1 MQIHVTSLT
10 SMCRWQMSQFS
21 FEYPLFLLVV
31 LLFVLCAK
39 FCKERSRAIFFP
51 HVKTLMM
58 EGRGVSSL
66 LIWLKW
72 IGITAAIIALAS
84 PVITKSYT
92 NSKKEGRDIVLIV
105 DSSDSMRQRGF
116 DPSDIMKS
124 KFDVVKEVVGDFIQK
139 RKDDRIGMVTFADIA
154 FIASPL
160 TFEKK
165 FLTDITKMQRMGI
178 AGKRTAI
185 NDAIVQSYNL
195 LSKSKAKSK
204 IAILLTDGVDNM
216 SKIPFQDVI
225 NLIKKRDIKLYTI
238 GIGDARDYNGAYL
251 KALADA
257 GHGEA
262 YGARDATTLE
272 KIYEEIDKL
281 EATKIDDKKI
291 VQHTYLY
298 IYPLFLAILSLI
310 LFIYVRNSKGV

>member
-1 MQIHVTSLT
+1 
-10 SMCRWQMSQFS
+10 MSQFS
-21 FEYPLFLLVV
+21 FEYPLLLLVI
-31 LLFVLCAK
+31 LLFVFCAK
-39 FCKERSRAIFFP
+39 YCKERSRAIFFP
-51 HVKTLMM
+51 HVKSLMVQ
-58 EGRGVSSL
+58 GRGGSSL
-66 LIWLKW
+66 LTWLKW
-72 IGITAAIIALAS
+72 IGITTAVIALAS

-116 DPSDIMKS
+116 DPQDIMKS

-298 IYPLFLAILSLI
+298 IYPLFLAILSLL
-310 LFIYVRNSKGV
+310 LFMYIRNSKGV

>member
-1 MQIHVTSLT
+1 
-10 SMCRWQMSQFS
+10 MSQFS
-21 FEYPLFLLVV
+21 FEYPYLLALIFLFI
-31 LLFVLCAK
+31 LCAK
-39 FCKERSRAIFFP
+39 YCKERSRAIFFP
-51 HVKTLMM
+51 HVKTLMVQ
-58 EGRGVSSL
+58 GRGGSSL
-66 LIWLKW
+66 LKWLKW
-72 IGITAAIIALAS
+72 IGVTSAVIALAS

-116 DPSDIMKS
+116 DPNDIMKS

-216 SKIPFQDVI
+216 SKIPFADVI
-225 NLIKKRDIKLYTI
+225 SLIKKRDIKLYTI

-298 IYPLFLAILSLI
+298 IYPLFLAILSLL
-310 LFIYVRNSKGV
+310 LFMYLRNSKGV

>member
-1 MQIHVTSLT
+1 
-10 SMCRWQMSQFS
+10 MCRWQMSQFS
-21 FEYPLFLLVV
+21 FEYPLLLLVV

-58 EGRGVSSL
+58 QGRSGSSL
-66 LIWLKW
+66 LNVLKW
-72 IGITAAIIALAS
+72 VGIVSAVIALAS

-92 NSKKEGRDIVLIV
+92 NSKKEGRDIVLIL

-116 DPSDIMKS
+116 DPTDIRRN
-124 KFDVVKEVVGDFIQK
+124 KFDVVKDVVGDFIEK
-139 RKDDRIGMVTFADIA
+139 RKNDRIGMVTFADIA

-165 FLTDITKMQRMGI
+165 FLTDITKMQKMGI

-216 SKIPFQDVI
+216 SKIPFPDVK
-225 NLIKKRDIKLYTI
+225 NLIEKRDIKLYAI

-262 YGARDATTLE
+262 YGARDAKTLE

-298 IYPLFLAILSLI
+298 IYPLFLAILSLL
-310 LFIYVRNSKGV
+310 LFIYVRNSRGI

>member
-1 MQIHVTSLT
+1 
-10 SMCRWQMSQFS
+10 MSQFS
-21 FEYPLFLLVV
+21 FEYPLLLLVI

-58 EGRGVSSL
+58 QGRSGSSL
-66 LIWLKW
+66 LNLLKW
-72 IGITAAIIALAS
+72 VGVVSAIIALAS

-92 NSKKEGRDIVLIV
+92 NSKKEGRDIVLIL

-116 DPSDIMKS
+116 DPTDIMRT
-124 KFDVVKEVVGDFIQK
+124 KFDVVKDVVGDFIDK
-139 RKDDRIGMVTFADIA
+139 RKNDRIGMVTFADIA

-165 FLTDITKMQRMGI
+165 FLTDITKMQKMGI

-216 SKIPFQDVI
+216 SKIPFPDVK
-225 NLIKKRDIKLYTI
+225 NLIEKRDIKLYAI
-238 GIGDARDYNGAYL
+238 GIGDERDYNGAYL

-262 YGARDATTLE
+262 YGARDAKTLE
-272 KIYEEIDKL
+272 RIYEEIDKL

-298 IYPLFLAILSLI
+298 IYPLFLAILSLL
-310 LFIYVRNSKGV
+310 LFMYVRNSRGI

>member
-1 MQIHVTSLT
+1 
-10 SMCRWQMSQFS
+10 MCRWQMNGFN
-21 FEYPLFLLVV
+21 FEYPLALAIL
-31 LLFVLCAK
+31 LLFIICAK

-51 HVKTLMM
+51 HVETLMVKSA
-58 EGRGVSSL
+58 GSSSWL
-66 LIWLKW
+66 GILKW
-72 IGITAAIIALAS
+72 VGITAAVIALAS
-84 PVITKSYT
+84 PVITKSYSNT
-92 NSKKEGRDIVLIV
+92 KKEGRDIVLIL

-116 DPSDIMKS
+116 DSNDLWRN
-124 KFDVVKEVVGDFIQK
+124 KFDVVKEVVGDFIEK
-139 RKDDRIGMVTFADIA
+139 REDDRIGMVTFADIA

-165 FLTDITKMQRMGI
+165 FLTDITKMQQMGT

-216 SKIPFQDVI
+216 SKIPFLDVVG
-225 NLIKKRDIKLYTI
+225 LIEKRDIKLYAI
-238 GIGDARDYNGAYL
+238 GIGDERDYNGQYL
-251 KALADA
+251 KALAKA
-257 GHGEA
+257 GKGLA
-262 YGARDATTLE
+262 FGARNAGTLE
-272 KIYEEIDKL
+272 KIYAEIDKL

-298 IYPLFLAILSLI
+298 IYPLFVAILSLL
-310 LFIYVRNSKGV
+310 LFVYFRNSRGI

>member
-1 MQIHVTSLT
+1 
-10 SMCRWQMSQFS
+10 MSQFN
-21 FEYPLFLLVV
+21 FEYPFFLALILLFL
-31 LLFVLCAK
+31 LCAK

-51 HVKTLMM
+51 HVKTLMAQSA
-58 EGRGVSSL
+58 GNSSL
-66 LIWLKW
+66 LSVLKW
-72 IGITAAIIALAS
+72 VGITAAIIALAS

-92 NSKKEGRDIVLIV
+92 NSKKEGRDIVLIL

-116 DPSDIMKS
+116 DQNDIMRN
-124 KFDVVKEVVGDFIQK
+124 KFDVVKEVVGDFIET
-139 RKDDRIGMVTFADIA
+139 RENDRIGMVTFADIA

-165 FLTDITKMQRMGI
+165 FLTDITKMQQMGI

-204 IAILLTDGVDNM
+204 IAILLTDGIDNM
-216 SKIPFQDVI
+216 SKIPFADVKS
-225 NLIKKRDIKLYTI
+225 LIEKRDIKLYAI
-238 GIGDARDYNGAYL
+238 GIGDERDYNGQYL

-257 GHGEA
+257 GKGLA
-262 YGARDATTLE
+262 FGARDADTLNLV
-272 KIYEEIDKL
+272 YDEIDKL
-281 EATKIDDKKI
+281 EATKINNKKI

-298 IYPLFLAILSLI
+298 IYPLFLAILSLL
-310 LFIYVRNSKGV
+310 LFMYVRNSRGV

>member
-1 MQIHVTSLT
+1 
-10 SMCRWQMSQFS
+10 MSQFS
-21 FEYPLFLLVV
+21 FEYPLLLLLVLV
-31 LLFVLCAK
+31 FVLCAK

-51 HVKTLMM
+51 HIKTLIHQ
-58 EGRGVSSL
+58 GKASASWL
-66 LIWLKW
+66 SILKW
-72 IGITAAIIALAS
+72 IGIVSAVIALAS

-92 NSKKEGRDIVLIV
+92 NSKKEGRDIVLV
-105 DSSDSMRQRGF
+105 LDSSDSMRQRGF
-116 DPSDIMKS
+116 DPKDIMRN
-124 KFDVVKEVVGDFIQK
+124 KFDVVKEVVGDFIEK
-139 RKDDRIGMVTFADIA
+139 RKNDRIGMITFADIA

-185 NDAIVQSYNL
+185 NDAVVQAYNL

-216 SKIPFQDVI
+216 SKVPFQDVI
-225 NLIKKRDIKLYTI
+225 NLIKKRDIKLYVI
-238 GIGDARDYNGAYL
+238 GIGDERDYNGAYL

-257 GHGEA
+257 GHGKA
-262 YGARDATTLE
+262 YGARDATSLE

-298 IYPLFLAILSLI
+298 IYPLFLAILAL
-310 LFIYVRNSKGV
+310 LGFIYLRNSRGV

>member
-1 MQIHVTSLT
+1 
-10 SMCRWQMSQFS
+10 MCRWQMSQFS
-21 FEYPLFLLVV
+21 FEYPLLLLVV
-31 LLFVLCAK
+31 LLFVVCAK

-58 EGRGVSSL
+58 QGRDGSSL
-66 LIWLKW
+66 LNVLKW
-72 IGITAAIIALAS
+72 VGIVSAVIALAS

-92 NSKKEGRDIVLIV
+92 NSKKEGRDIVLIL

-116 DPSDIMKS
+116 DPTDIMRN
-124 KFDVVKEVVGDFIQK
+124 KFDVVKDVVGDFIEK
-139 RKDDRIGMVTFADIA
+139 RKNDRIGMVTFADIA

-165 FLTDITKMQRMGI
+165 FLTDITKMQKMGI

-216 SKIPFQDVI
+216 SKIPFPDVK
-225 NLIKKRDIKLYTI
+225 NLIEKRDIKLYAI

-262 YGARDATTLE
+262 YGARDAKTLE

-298 IYPLFLAILSLI
+298 IYPLFLAILSLL
-310 LFIYVRNSKGV
+310 LFMYVRNSRGI

>member
-1 MQIHVTSLT
+1 MSL
-10 SMCRWQMSQFS
+10 FS
-21 FEYPLFLLVV
+21 FEYPYFLGVIF
-31 LLFVLCAK
+31 LFVICSLW
-39 FCKERSRAIFFP
+39 CKERSRAIFFP

-58 EGRGVSSL
+58 KSAGKGSL
-66 LIWLKW
+66 LSVLKW
-72 IGITAAIIALAS
+72 VGIATAVIALAS
-84 PVITKSYT
+84 PVISKSYSNT
-92 NSKKEGRDIVLIV
+92 KKEGRDIVLII

-116 DPSDIMKS
+116 DPSDLWRN
-124 KFDVVKEVVGDFIQK
+124 KFDVVKEVVGDFIET
-139 RKDDRIGMVTFADIA
+139 REDDRIGMVTFADIA

-165 FLTDITKMQRMGI
+165 FLTDITKMQEMGV

-216 SKIPFQDVI
+216 SKIPFGDVKS
-225 NLIKKRDIKLYTI
+225 LIEKRDIKLYAI
-238 GIGDARDYNGAYL
+238 GIGDARDYNGQYL
-251 KALADA
+251 QALADA
-257 GHGEA
+257 GKGLA
-262 YGARDATTLE
+262 FGAKDATTLSQ
-272 KIYEEIDKL
+272 IYDEIDKL

-298 IYPLFLAILSLI
+298 IYPLFLAILSLL
-310 LFIYVRNSKGV
+310 LFIYFRNSRGV